1 MSDATIE
8 FFEELARRRH
18 DPRLIKANG
27 TLRFELRDGARIN
40 RWVVTIRKG
49 DISVSRTNAEADAI
63 VRGDRATF
71 ERILAGEANAMATFL
86 RGALAFEGN
95 PELIVLFQRLFPGPP
110 KGSLDRRPAGYA
122 KRRS

>member
-1 MSDATIE
+1 MANVTTE
-8 FFEELARRRH
+8 FFDELGRRQH

-27 TLRFELRDGARIN
+27 TLRFELKDGSRIN

-49 DISVSRTNAEADAI
+49 DISVSRAGREADAI

-71 ERILAGEANAMATFL
+71 ERILAGEANAMSTAL
-86 RGALAFEGN
+86 RGELAFEGD
-95 PELIVLFQRLFPGPP
+95 PELIVLFQRLFPGSP

-122 KRRS
+122 RRRS